1 MKLEDK
7 LAHFS
12 KFCITD
18 ARNRADKMLE
28 DYQAALDKSFE
39 EYKHD
44 EERRAAMQL
53 SSEADTIKREG
64 NRRIS
69 IEQTALK
76 KQIGTEHEKLKEA
89 IFSELKAKLK
99 DFMSTRAYYEMLKNQ
114 IREVLDFAGTDEAQ
128 IYIDPK
134 DGGWLRELV
143 SEYGSSIKLNDTGFM
158 GGTRAVISAKNIFI
172 DNSFETK
179 LSDAR
184 ENLKLELGGTF

>member
-1 MKLEDK
+1 M
-7 LAHFS
+7 
-12 KFCITD
+12 
-18 ARNRADKMLE
+18 
-28 DYQAALDKSFE
+28 
-39 EYKHD
+39 
-44 EERRAAMQL
+44 
-53 SSEADTIKREG
+53 
-64 NRRIS
+64 
-69 IEQTALK
+69 
-76 KQIGTEHEKLKEA
+76 
-89 IFSELKAKLK
+89 
-99 DFMSTRAYYEMLKNQ
+99 
-114 IREVLDFAGTDEAQ
+114 DFAGTDEAQ

>member
-1 MKLEDK
+1 
-7 LAHFS
+7 
-12 KFCITD
+12 
-18 ARNRADKMLE
+18 
-28 DYQAALDKSFE
+28 
-39 EYKHD
+39 
-44 EERRAAMQL
+44 MQL
-53 SSEADTIKREG
+53 SLEADKIKREG